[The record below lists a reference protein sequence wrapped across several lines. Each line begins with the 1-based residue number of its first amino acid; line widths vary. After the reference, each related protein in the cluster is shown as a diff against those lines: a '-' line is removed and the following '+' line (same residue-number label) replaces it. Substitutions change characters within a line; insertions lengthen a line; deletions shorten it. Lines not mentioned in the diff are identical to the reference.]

1 MIQGTKR
8 LQALSESQTLALT
21 KLVRQLQAE
30 GKDVVGL
37 TLGEPDFDTPDHIRT
52 AAITAINEGFTHYTP
67 VAGIPQLREAIA
79 RDYDQVA
86 PGHYATPNVVVSNG
100 AKQSVV
106 NVVMALV
113 DPDEEVIIPCPYW
126 VSYIEIFKMAEA
138 KVVEVQT
145 TIENGYKMTAAQLEA
160 AITPRTK
167 MLLINSPNNP
177 TGGMY
182 TLEEAAELVA
192 VLERHPHVILVS
204 DEIYEHIWF
213 EHPTVCFARFES
225 IRDRLV
231 IISGVSKG
239 FAMTGWRIGYAL
251 SPKWIAELCEK
262 YQGQITSGASSV
274 SQKAALAAYTGPME
288 PTEAMR
294 LEFMRRRDFMKT
306 RLEAIP
312 RLKSYTPPGAFYFYP
327 DLSAFLGKVTPKGE
341 TIRDID
347 HLCEYL
353 LLEGGVAVI
362 PGTAFGTSSHVR
374 ISYAYAMEALEQGC
388 DRLAS
393 ALNALT

>member
-1 MIQGTKR
+1 MKGTKR
-8 LQALSESQTLALT
+8 LQILSESQTLALT

-37 TLGEPDFDTPDHIRT
+37 TLGEPDFDTPDHIRE
-52 AAITAINEGFTHYTP
+52 AAIAAIREGFTHYTP
-67 VAGIPQLREAIA
+67 VAGIPQLRTAIA

-86 PGHYATPNVVVSNG
+86 PGHYQAANVVVSNG

-106 NVVMALV
+106 NVVMSLV
-113 DPDEEVIIPCPYW
+113 DPGEEVIIPCPYW

-138 KVVEVQT
+138 NVVEVPT

-182 TLEEAAELVA
+182 TLEEAAELAA
-192 VLERHPHVILVS
+192 VLERNPHVILVS

-239 FAMTGWRIGYAL
+239 FAMTGWRIGYTL
-251 SPKWIAELCEK
+251 SPQWIAELCEK

-274 SQKAALAAYTGPME
+274 SQRAALAAYTGSME
-288 PTEAMR
+288 PSEKMR
-294 LEFMRRRDFMKT
+294 LEFKARRDYMGA
-306 RLEAIP
+306 RLAAIP
-312 RLKSYTPPGAFYFYP
+312 GLKSYNPPGAFYFYP
-327 DLSAFLGKVTPKGE
+327 DLGAFIGKTTPKGE
-341 TIRDID
+341 KIRDID
-347 HLCEYL
+347 HLTEYL
-353 LLEGGVAVI
+353 LMEAGVAVI
-362 PGTAFGTSSHVR
+362 PGTAFGTDRHVR
-374 ISYAYAMEALEQGC
+374 ISYAYAMEYLEKGC
-388 DRLAS
+388 DRIAQ
-393 ALNALT
+393 ALNALK

>member
-1 MIQGTKR
+1 MKGTKR
-8 LQALSESQTLALT
+8 LQILSESQTLALT

-37 TLGEPDFDTPDHIRT
+37 TLGEPDFDTPDHIRD
-52 AAITAINEGFTHYTP
+52 AAIAAIREGFTHYTP
-67 VAGIPQLREAIA
+67 VAGILPLRAAIA

-86 PGHYATPNVVVSNG
+86 PGHYQAANVVVSNG

-106 NVVMALV
+106 NVVMSLV
-113 DPDEEVIIPCPYW
+113 DPGEEVIIPCPYW

-138 KVVEVQT
+138 KVVEVPT

-160 AITPRTK
+160 AITPNTK

-192 VLERHPHVILVS
+192 VLERHPHVVLVS

-239 FAMTGWRIGYAL
+239 FAMTGWRIGYTL
-251 SPKWIAELCEK
+251 SPQWIAELCEK
-262 YQGQITSGASSV
+262 YQGQITSGASSI
-274 SQKAALAAYTGPME
+274 SQKAALAAYTSSME
-288 PTEAMR
+288 PSEKMR
-294 LEFMRRRDFMKT
+294 LEFKARRDFMGA
-306 RLEAIP
+306 RLAAIP
-312 RLKSYTPPGAFYFYP
+312 GLKSYNPPGAFYFYP
-327 DLSAFLGKVTPKGE
+327 DLSAFIGKTTPKGE
-341 TIRDID
+341 VIRDID
-347 HLCEYL
+347 HLTEYL
-353 LLEGGVAVI
+353 LMEGGVAVI
-362 PGTAFGTSSHVR
+362 PGTAFGTDRHVR
-374 ISYAYAMEALEQGC
+374 ISYAYAMEYLEKGC
-388 DRLAS
+388 DRMAQ
-393 ALNALT
+393 ALTALK